1 MRDNW
6 WRIERCFVS
15 LQRTEKSPHLAVERL
30 MLAVGGGNV
39 LHNMR
44 YVFGAKVLLKKLAC
58 VSAVRGVESLGGAIV
73 IGGARPLVELNSQ
86 LCGEKSLCNV
96 SLACVILRWFLIKVR
111 HEGTRRRIAKQHASA
126 ARERA
131 ENRIFFVEQVRKH
144 FFRKMTSKVS
154 RDGWTEQQ
162 HRDFDEWS
170 EHYATYEKW
179 LSSKPDEH
187 QLYDMSVRNIGR
199 RGSLAYYR
207 GFLDAVA
214 HLVAVV
220 QNSLEK
226 ESADRAAA
234 LETLADDRAAA
245 LETLAEYGRLVLGCA
260 SEQLVERPLDD
271 TDAQG
276 AAAAAETSDDA
287 PLYEVAQNALPR
299 GKEPD
304 FYRGFVAGYEQLNR
318 IVARVYADRATFT
331 EPFAVLKSIFY
342 LQSGFC
348 IGCMIENWPT
358 DRVPTYR
365 RPGAGGGGVVTK
377 RT

>member
-1 MRDNW
+1 
-6 WRIERCFVS
+6 
-15 LQRTEKSPHLAVERL
+15 

-39 LHNMR
+39 LHNIR
-44 YVFGAKVLLKKLAC
+44 YVCGAKVLLKKLAC

-96 SLACVILRWFLIKVR
+96 SLACVVIYRFLVKVR
-111 HEGTRRRIAKQHASA
+111 HEGTRRRIAKQHTSA
-126 ARERA
+126 ARQRA
-131 ENRIFFVEQVRKH
+131 ENRIVFVEQVRKH

-179 LSSKPDEH
+179 LSSKPDRH

-234 LETLADDRAAA
+234 LETLA
-245 LETLAEYGRLVLGCA
+245 EYGRLVLGCA
-260 SEQLVERPLDD
+260 SEQLVERPLNDN
-271 TDAQG
+271 DAQG
-276 AAAAAETSDDA
+276 AATAAAETSDDA

-348 IGCMIENWPT
+348 IGCMIENWPP

-365 RPGAGGGGVVTK
+365 RPGGAAGAGVVTK